1 MNQITRGASLLVVLL
16 SSLCGHAVGST
27 GDALVGVVTSSCL
40 GFRQH
45 ASPSAWSASA
55 ESRAWDG
62 WVFAEGQKDSIGSVE
77 NAGSNL
83 KDPNAALT
91 YALFPGVIAHGAGHI
106 YAGEVRTGL
115 VLLGSELGGLALY
128 AWGAATGVE
137 RGQPSSEGVIA
148 MATGG
153 ALFFGSW
160 AYDLVFAPLG
170 VRKKNEQLLR
180 ARNARLKLRTRDEQ
194 VGLVLVWRF

>member
-1 MNQITRGASLLVVLL
+1 MAVLSTTDSRVFSSDSLTSCRLGCNMKRPGRSIALAALL
-16 SSLCGHAVGST
+16 LC
-27 GDALVGVVTSSCL
+27 LSCACVS
-40 GFRQH
+40 
-45 ASPSAWSASA
+45 ASPG
-55 ESRAWDG
+55 SRVLDG
-62 WVFAEGQKDSIGSVE
+62 LAFAEGQHDSTGSGQK
-77 NAGSNL
+77 AGSNL

-106 YAGEVRTGL
+106 YAGNVRAGL

-137 RGQPSSEGVIA
+137 RGQPSSEGVVA

-160 AYDLVFAPLG
+160 AYDLIFAPLC
-170 VRKKNEQLLR
+170 VKKKNQELLR
-180 ARNARLKLRTRDEQ
+180 GTNAQLRLRARDEQ
-194 VGLVLVWRF
+194 VALFIVWRF